1 MQHLPHKLWLNQA
14 ISLIE
19 ADFQRSADTHLI
31 QLRLPY
37 YSDNGIDL
45 YLKDESTHP
54 TGSLKHRLARSLFLY
69 ALCNGNL
76 RQGMTVVE
84 ASSGSTAVSEAYFA
98 RLLGLPFIAVM
109 PKSTSPEKI
118 HLIEFYGGQC
128 HFVEKAAMVYEVAQ
142 DLAQQN
148 HGHYM
153 DQFTFAERATDWRGN
168 NNIAQSMFSQM
179 NKERH
184 AIPKWVVVG
193 AGTGGTSATIGR
205 FTRYQQYQSELC
217 VVDPEGSAFSHYY
230 QHQDCKVQTVGSKIE
245 GIGRPR
251 LEASFIAQVVDRM
264 IEVKDLESVAA
275 MQLLSELLGRKVGPS
290 TGTNFVGMLQLAQ
303 EMLHRQEQGSIL
315 SILCDSGERYLP
327 SYYNPQW
334 VEQHFG
340 DVAPIRQKLLAFMG

>member
-1 MQHLPHKLWLNQA
+1 MLPHKLWLNQA
-14 ISLIE
+14 IATIE
-19 ADFQRSADTHLI
+19 ADYQRSADTHLI

-37 YSDNGIDL
+37 FSNQGIDL

-69 ALCNGNL
+69 ALCNGHL

-118 HLIEFYGGQC
+118 HLIEFYGGTC
-128 HFVEKAAMVYEVAQ
+128 HFVEKASLVYEVAQ
-142 DLAQQN
+142 GLATQSG
-148 HGHYM
+148 GHYM
-153 DQFTFAERATDWRGN
+153 DQFTYAERATDWRGN

-179 NKERH
+179 SKERF

-205 FTRYQQYQSELC
+205 YTRYQQLQSQLC

-230 QHQDCKVQTVGSKIE
+230 HHQDSDVTTVGSKIE

-251 LEASFIAQVVDRM
+251 LEASFVAQVVDRM
-264 IEVKDLESVAA
+264 IEVKDAQSVAA
-275 MQLLSELLGRKVGPS
+275 MQLLSDLLGRKVGPS

-303 EMLHRQEQGSIL
+303 EMVKNQEQGSIL

-327 SYYNPQW
+327 SYYNEAWLTQ
-334 VEQHFG
+334 QFG
-340 DVAPIRQKLLAFMG
+340 DVSPTRQQLLAIMG